1 MLLSGMTPYDTVK
14 GELLGGWEGGKARK
28 APAITSPV
36 SETIEHVPR
45 DSGVSGLFGM
55 RRVKEPM
62 SWAASEEPG
71 GPACPAAAA
80 ASASGVADD
89 DVLQDFHQIWVGT
102 GKPRAFVLLQAEM
115 SLASATPLRL
125 FLPRAAAARPGE
137 GREAREAPF
146 APLPAGGRTS
156 APRHLPQGK
165 GWGTHAS
172 PMAPRR
178 ADRGLRQEI
187 SSASPVPI
195 HGGGGGELVGSG

>member
-1 MLLSGMTPYDTVK
+1 MLLSGMTPYDTVN
-14 GELLGGWEGGKARK
+14 GEFLGGWEGGKARK

-125 FLPRAAAARPGE
+125 SLPWAAAARPGE
-137 GREAREAPF
+137 GRGRPCLLPCRQAAEHQPPPPASRQRLGNTRLTYGSAESRSGAPPGDLF
-146 APLPAGGRTS
+146 GFPSPNPL
-156 APRHLPQGK
+156 
-165 GWGTHAS
+165 
-172 PMAPRR
+172 
-178 ADRGLRQEI
+178 
-187 SSASPVPI
+187 
-195 HGGGGGELVGSG
+195 GGGGLWYV